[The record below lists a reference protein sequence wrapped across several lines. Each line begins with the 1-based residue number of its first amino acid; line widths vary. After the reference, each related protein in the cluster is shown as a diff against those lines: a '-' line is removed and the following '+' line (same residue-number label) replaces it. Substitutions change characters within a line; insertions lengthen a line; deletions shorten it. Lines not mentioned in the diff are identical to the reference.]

1 LAKRPKT
8 DLAQLSERLA
18 YAFKT
23 KALLKV
29 ALTHSSARTGNR
41 PGEDNELLEFL
52 GDRVLGLAVAELL
65 IQRFPDVHE
74 GELARWYN
82 HLVRAETC
90 AEVAADWD
98 LGPHIMMSGGEA
110 ESGGRGKKT
119 ILANACEALLGA
131 VFMDRG
137 YEGARNIVHRFWE
150 RFLGELEIAAPDA
163 KSVLQEWAQGRKLSL
178 PRYLEIAREGPDH
191 APRFTSEVQIE
202 GMPPERGQGANKRAA
217 EQAAAYRMLLREGV
231 WTEPDNA

>member
-8 DLAQLSERLA
+8 DPAQLSERLG
-18 YAFKT
+18 YAFTT
-23 KALLKV
+23 KGLLKV

-65 IQRFPDVHE
+65 IQRFPDAHE

-90 AEVAADWD
+90 ATVATDWN
-98 LGPHIMMSGGEA
+98 LGPHMRMSGGEA
-110 ESGGRGKKT
+110 ESGGRSKKT

-137 YEGARNIVHRFWE
+137 YAEARNIVHRFWE
-150 RFLGELEIAAPDA
+150 RFLSELEIVAPDA

-191 APRFTSEVQIE
+191 APRFTSEVHIE
-202 GMPPERGQGANKRAA
+202 GIPPERGQGANKRAA